1 MAHQGR
7 RTRSTATYRRPLQSK
22 AGQAIVLLAIMV
34 TMLFAAV
41 GIAVDAGL
49 AYLYGLAAE
58 RAAAAAAVS
67 AVVFMPSEFN
77 SPPANNAVAR
87 ALAIAKKNGFD
98 TADVANAVVVDPERV
113 PIPGSS
119 PVAYYDNELQVTVSR
134 SIPTTFMQLFGFQNL
149 TVSRTAIATYQP
161 PISLGQPGGQ
171 MGSTTSQLGTGGSN
185 YYFMRTEGWNVD
197 RAQGDPFTPNP
208 ASEYGA
214 ALSPASTDVHLTSSS
229 AGTEPADATLPS
241 RGGYNYLITLPA
253 SGGRI
258 QVYNAAFAPD
268 GNGGKPHNNCE
279 NTKTWTTCSS
289 GGAYYLHEEDGV
301 NFSDKTTFSAMRY
314 TLFKVSNTFIRADDV
329 KLTQMTVYPID
340 ATNWNATPPTYKNMN
355 NGLPITQTYD
365 LAGNPTNMSVYH
377 SWVDIA
383 SYPILPL
390 DQGVVAYSLGY
401 GPLLGG
407 LTGGTYRLR
416 IDSLDYNG
424 GLSGAGSTTVAHKG
438 YAVRVLDSSNALCAS
453 ACSLAAWNDACL
465 YTPISAGSF
474 KLPVFQLPPI
484 YAGKTVTIDI
494 YDIGDLS
501 IAGNVWLDIIDP
513 STGVIATSPTGVK
526 IYDLGV
532 QRTNAGTLISA
543 SGNTQA
549 TFQATSGGTILYNGH
564 WVRIELPIPSTW
576 NPGSNPANWWWSM
589 QYRATAGPAT
599 DTLTVGVGL
608 KGNPAHL
615 IQG

>member
-7 RTRSTATYRRPLQSK
+7 PSIATDRRRLQTK
-22 AGQAIVLLAIMV
+22 AGQAVVLLAIMV
-34 TMLFAAV
+34 TILFGAV
-41 GIAVDAGL
+41 GMAVDAGL

-58 RAAAAAAVS
+58 RAAAASAVS
-67 AVVFMPSEFN
+67 AVVFMPGEFN

-87 ALAIAKKNGFD
+87 ALTIAKKNGFD
-98 TADVANAVVVDPERV
+98 TADVADAVVVDPERV
-113 PIPGSS
+113 PIPGSV

-134 SIPTTFMQLFGFQNL
+134 SIPTAFMQLFGFRNL

-208 ASEYGA
+208 ASEYGG
-214 ALSPASTDVHLTSSS
+214 ALSPASTDVHLTSTTG
-229 AGTEPADATLPS
+229 GTEPADPTLPS
-241 RGGYNYLITLPA
+241 RGGYNYLITIPA

-279 NTKTWTTCSS
+279 NTGGWTTCSS
-289 GGAYYLHEEDGV
+289 GGAYYLHEEDGIT
-301 NFSDKTTFSAMRY
+301 FSDKTTFTAMRY
-314 TLFKVSNTFIRADDV
+314 TLFKVNNAFIRADDV

-355 NGLPITQTYD
+355 NSLPITQTYD
-365 LAGNPTNMSVYH
+365 LAGNPTNMSAYH
-377 SWVDIA
+377 SWMDIA
-383 SYPILPL
+383 TYPILPT
-390 DQGVVAYSLGY
+390 DQGEVAYSLGY
-401 GPLLGG
+401 GPLLGA

-416 IDSLDYNG
+416 VDSLDYNG
-424 GLSGAGSTTVAHKG
+424 SLSGAGSTDLAHKG

-474 KLPVFQLPPI
+474 KLPVFQLPPT
-484 YAGKTVTIDI
+484 YAGKTVSIDI

-513 STGVIATSPTGVK
+513 STGAVATSPTGVK

-532 QRTNAGTLISA
+532 QRTNAGTLISGP
-543 SGNTQA
+543 GNTQA
-549 TFQATSGGTILYNGH
+549 TFQATSSGTILYNGH

-599 DTLTVGVGL
+599 DTLTVGIGL